1 MFSDRSLSHRAATA
15 ALLVLTPLALAA
27 CGKKGDPVPPA
38 RAIPQTVSDLV
49 LRQRGDRVLLEFT
62 HPKTT
67 AAGLPLSGL
76 ASVTLLELAKPAPP
90 EGQPVAVL
98 PAELVGAKPI
108 VELTDQALTGAFV
121 GDRVRVETALPS
133 PPPEPP
139 AARVYTVRMRAI
151 EGELSDFSNVA
162 TLVPKPAP
170 EAPADLEARAEK
182 AGVALS
188 WSASP
193 GATAGYAV
201 YRRSAESTDWGA
213 PTAIVPPEATWYS
226 DRTARYGE
234 RYVYTVLALAQAEP
248 PIESAPRAE
257 REIDYRDRFA
267 PETPAG
273 LRAVALPGEV
283 RLLWEASPDAD
294 TAGYRLERAIGDG
307 EWTAATAAPVT
318 GLEHS
323 DPSPAATG
331 ERVRYRVVAID
342 GEGNASAPS
351 EEAEVRLP

>member
-1 MFSDRSLSHRAATA
+1 MCSDRSVSRRAAAA
-15 ALLVLTPLALAA
+15 ALLVVTPLALAA

-49 LRQRGDRVLLEFT
+49 LRQRGDQVLLEFT

-98 PAELVGAKPI
+98 PAELVGARPI
-108 VELTDQALTGAFV
+108 VELAGQALSEALV
-121 GDRVRVETALPS
+121 GDRVRVATALPA

-139 AARVYTVRMRAI
+139 VARVYTVRMRAI
-151 EGELSDFSNVA
+151 EGELSDFSNAV
-162 TLVPKPAP
+162 TLVAKAAP

-182 AGVALS
+182 AGVALR

-201 YRRSAESTDWGA
+201 YRRAAESTDWGS
-213 PTAIVPPEATWYS
+213 PVAIVPAEATWYT
-226 DRTARYGE
+226 DRAARYGE

-248 PIESAPRAE
+248 AIESAPRAE
-257 REIDYRDRFA
+257 REVDFRDRFA
-267 PETPAG
+267 PETPTG

-283 RLLWEASPDAD
+283 RLLWESSPDSD
-294 TAGYRLERAIGDG
+294 TAGYLVERAIGAG
-307 EWTAATAAPVT
+307 EWAPVGKAAIV
-318 GLEHS
+318 GLEYS
-323 DPSPAATG
+323 ETAPAGAG
-331 ERVRYRVVAID
+331 ETVRYRVAAID
-342 GEGNASAPS
+342 GEGNVSAPS
-351 EEAEVRLP
+351 AEAEVRLP